1 MKDIPHGFD
10 LLRDPA
16 LNKGTAFSE
25 EERSAL
31 KLRGLLPPRV
41 FTLQEQ
47 ELRVLGNY
55 HRKTSNLEK
64 YIFLMSLQNRN
75 EHLFYRTVLNNIEE
89 MLPIIY
95 TPTVGEACGQYA
107 HIFREPRGLY
117 LSARDKGRIG
127 EVMGNWHTRDVSIIV
142 VTDGE
147 RILGLGDLGAD
158 GMGIPVGKL
167 SLYTVCAGV
176 HPARCLPITLDV
188 GTNNEELKE
197 DPLYIGLRQSRIE
210 GEEYDAFLDEF
221 VQSAQQIFPEAI
233 VQFEDFGKSN
243 AYRLLDKYRATLR
256 CFNDDIQGTG
266 AVALAGILT
275 ALRITDSA
283 LTAQTLLFLG
293 AGEAGAGIADTVIAE
308 MVRTGVLPDEAGQR
322 CWLMD
327 SKGLIVASRQDL
339 EAHKVHLAHEH
350 DPITSLS
357 EAIHTLRPTI
367 LIGTTAQ
374 PGIFT
379 REVIE
384 AMGEI
389 NERPVIFALSN
400 PTSKSEC
407 TAGQAYTWTQ
417 GRAIFASGS
426 PFDPVQLDGHTYKPS
441 QCNNV
446 YVFPG
451 LGLGVMASG
460 ATRVSDDMF
469 LAAAHALS
477 NAVSEET
484 LAEGLIYPP
493 LSKIREVSA
502 AIAFEVARVAQ
513 SRGDSVL
520 PDTVDLR
527 ERIRSLIYEPV
538 YESYV

>member
-407 TAGQAYTWTQ
+407 TAGQAYTWTR

-426 PFDPVQLDGHTYKPS
+426 PFDPVQLDGHTYTPS

-446 YVFPG
+446 YIFPG

-460 ATRVSDDMF
+460 AKRVTDDMF

-477 NAVSEET
+477 NAVPEEA
-484 LAEGLIYPP
+484 LEKGLIYPP